1 LALIAAGKLALALLL
16 VLGGIKGISWHLQ
29 ALTGG
34 FFHDLL
40 KRTASSKWKGFL
52 LGMAATTVIQS
63 SSVITVLAVG
73 FINGGFFSLKQ
84 GLVIMMAAN
93 VGTTITAQLF
103 TVETKSVLIFAF
115 FLGIFFLCLEVVTRR
130 SFGGEVLLN
139 IAAVLAGIK
148 LMGTSME
155 PLSQTEAFQSLIEF
169 SRNAPWKALISGAA
183 TSAVL
188 QSSSVTIGMAV
199 VMVKEGL
206 MKLPEAL
213 GVIMG
218 ADLGTCVTSLIASIG
233 TSISA
238 RRLAF
243 GHLFFNM
250 ITILVVVPFWG
261 YFLELVAMTSADFAR
276 QVANAHFF
284 YNMVGVVVMLPLV
297 DSYASLLQN
306 TMLSRKN
313 VSWRRIIRKT

>member
-1 LALIAAGKLALALLL
+1 
-16 VLGGIKGISWHLQ
+16 
-29 ALTGG
+29 
-34 FFHDLL
+34 
-40 KRTASSKWKGFL
+40 
-52 LGMAATTVIQS
+52 MAATTVIQS

-169 SRNAPWKALISGAA
+169 SKNAPWKALISGAA

-261 YFLELVAMTSADFAR
+261 FFLELVAMTSADFAR

-306 TMLSRKN
+306 TILDRKN
-313 VSWRRIIRKT
+313 VS